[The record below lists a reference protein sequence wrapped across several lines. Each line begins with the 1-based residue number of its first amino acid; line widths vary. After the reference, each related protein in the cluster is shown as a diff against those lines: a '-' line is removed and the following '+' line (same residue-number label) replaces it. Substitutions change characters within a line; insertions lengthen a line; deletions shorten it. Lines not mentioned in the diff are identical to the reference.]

1 MPVRNSA
8 KALVLR
14 GGKLLV
20 NRCTS
25 RFGEYY
31 ALPGG
36 GQREGETLLEA
47 VRRELLEETGYRVL
61 PMRLSAIYERVCAQ
75 REGGMSHKLY
85 FVFLCRLEDEK
96 ERVPTERDR
105 YQVGMEWVEVE
116 ALREGEQFLHLQVCK
131 GDAAGG
137 PVPRALLCAF
147 AVDHDVAAQRRL
159 PVGPALFRLGP
170 GDAGTR
176 VFVDLA
182 ALERG
187 AGVAGVGI

>member
-47 VRRELLEETGYRVL
+47 VRRELLEETGYSVA
-61 PMRLSAIYERVCAQ
+61 PVRLSGIYERVCEN
-75 REGGMSHKLY
+75 RESGMSHKLY
-85 FVFLCRLEDEK
+85 FVFLCRLELRLLK
-96 ERVPTERDR
+96 HPP
-105 YQVGMEWVEVE
+105 QVLE
-116 ALREGEQFLHLQVCK
+116 ALRK
-131 GDAAGG
+131 GDLF
-137 PVPRALLCAF
+137 PRAIRDNL
-147 AVDHDVAAQRRL
+147 
-159 PVGPALFRLGP
+159 PALL
-170 GDAGTR
+170 
-176 VFVDLA
+176 
-182 ALERG
+182 G
-187 AGVAGVGI
+187 AGETIYLGSERER

>member
-1 MPVRNSA
+1 MTALCAFCTVFHNKWAFLSSYLAFCVAAMYNSANNNARRMPVRNSA

-116 ALREGEQFLHLQVCK
+116 ALRN
-131 GDAAGG
+131 GDLF
-137 PVPRALLCAF
+137 PRAIRDNL
-147 AVDHDVAAQRRL
+147 
-159 PVGPALFRLGP
+159 PALL
-170 GDAGTR
+170 
-176 VFVDLA
+176 
-182 ALERG
+182 G
-187 AGVAGVGI
+187 AGETIYLGSERER